1 MDGDVASLDKIKAL
15 CEKYKAILFVDDAH
29 GTGVLGENGGGTH
42 EYFNLPAGEDI
53 ILGTFSK
60 AFAVSGGFISASSPV
75 INYLRL
81 MSRSYMFSASLP
93 PVSIA
98 AVLAGL
104 EVLEKEPDLRQ
115 NLHENVLYTTRKLE
129 RYGLA
134 STPQAGIIA
143 VNVPESVNIRDLARQ
158 FHEAGIFLNAVEYPA
173 VPLSKQRFRISIMAS
188 HTRQDI
194 DKLVSVFEEIWTK
207 NIYQKVA

>member
-1 MDGDVASLDKIKAL
+1 
-15 CEKYKAILFVDDAH
+15 
-29 GTGVLGENGGGTH
+29 
-42 EYFNLPAGEDI
+42 
-53 ILGTFSK
+53 
-60 AFAVSGGFISASSPV
+60 
-75 INYLRL
+75 
-81 MSRSYMFSASLP
+81 MFSASLP

-104 EVLEKEPDLRQ
+104 EVLEKEPELRQ
-115 NLHENVLYTTRKLE
+115 NLHENVLYTTKKLE

-143 VNVPESVNIRDLARQ
+143 VNVPEGANIRDLARQ

-207 NIYQKVA
+207 NIY